1 MAVDDPRAVF
11 ALLDD
16 CNSTAA
22 RRSSRLFTGFRHERV
37 CSDGT
42 QLDAVCEAV
51 ADDARRG
58 LHAVVLADYEFG
70 RNLALAKTTR
80 RAQSASAAAATAPT
94 LRFLLFE
101 QCVKLSRDEV
111 DAWLVQRDS
120 GAVEPSV
127 AGIGGVRASV
137 DFPEFERA
145 IGAIHDALRAG
156 DSYQVNYTYRLA
168 FDVFGPPAALSRRL
182 RARQTVQYGA
192 LIALPHG
199 RWVLSCSPELFI
211 EKKSGALRARP
222 MKGTAPRSRD
232 PDTDRAAADFL
243 AHDLKNRA
251 ENVMIVDLLR
261 NDLSR
266 VAETGSVKVPVL
278 FSVEPYE
285 SVWQMTS
292 TVTALLR
299 PRTSFAD
306 ILRALFPCGSITG
319 APKHRTM
326 QLIDVL
332 ESTPRGLYT
341 GAIGWLDAPAQ
352 PMAPGT
358 QRCGDFCLSV
368 AIRTLTLDPNPVA
381 PFALSADTSSPGAST
396 TDISAPNA
404 ATPNASAIN
413 APARNAPTP
422 NASALNVPTSNAS
435 TSDAS
440 APNAATSNASA
451 PNASAPNASTPDTSA
466 SNALAPRAP
475 ALTAAPPNPPPP
487 RSDPRSNAPVL
498 TETHRG
504 TLGIGAG
511 IVLDSVA
518 ADEYA
523 ECQLKARFLTEA
535 DPGFQLFE
543 TMYATREA
551 SVRHIDRH
559 LARLAASAGWL
570 GFRFDDVD
578 IRARLASQCAALQ
591 AGQPHRM
598 RLVLDKTGATE
609 LTMAPLVPLADESV
623 GVLLGPDHDFAS
635 VQSHDPL
642 LHHKTTRRAEYD
654 RGWREAEARDAFDT
668 LFFNERGELTEGGRT
683 NVFVKL
689 DGQWWTPPLACG
701 VLPGVMRA
709 VLLEDA
715 DMAAAERVLTRD
727 DVLNADALL
736 ICNALR
742 GAVPAHIIG

>member
-1 MAVDDPRAVF
+1 MAVDDPHAVF

-16 CNSTAA
+16 CNSTAV
-22 RRSSRLFTGFRHERV
+22 RRSSRLYTGFRHERV
-37 CSDGT
+37 CTGSA
-42 QLDAVCEAV
+42 QLDAVCEAA

-58 LHAVVLADYEFG
+58 LHAVVIADYEFG
-70 RNLALAKTTR
+70 RNLVLTKTTQ
-80 RAQSASAAAATAPT
+80 RAGVHAGVNSETPGA
-94 LRFLLFE
+94 LRFLLFD

-127 AGIGGVRASV
+127 AGTGGVRASV
-137 DFPEFERA
+137 GYPEFERA

-168 FDVFGPPAALSRRL
+168 FDVFGPPAALFRRL

-192 LIALPHG
+192 LVALPNG

-232 PDTDRAAADFL
+232 AEADRAAADFL
-243 AHDLKNRA
+243 AHDPKNRA

-266 VAETGSVKVPVL
+266 VAETGSVKVPAL

-285 SVWQMTS
+285 SVLQMTS

-319 APKHRTM
+319 APKHQTM

-352 PMAPGT
+352 PMAPAT

-368 AIRTLTLDPNPVA
+368 AIRTLTLDP
-381 PFALSADTSSPGAST
+381 
-396 TDISAPNA
+396 
-404 ATPNASAIN
+404 
-413 APARNAPTP
+413 
-422 NASALNVPTSNAS
+422 
-435 TSDAS
+435 
-440 APNAATSNASA
+440 
-451 PNASAPNASTPDTSA
+451 
-466 SNALAPRAP
+466 APR
-475 ALTAAPPNPPPP
+475 
-487 RSDPRSNAPVL
+487 RSS
-498 TETHRG
+498 TYRG

-551 SVRHIDRH
+551 GVRHVDRH
-559 LARLAASAGWL
+559 LARIGASAAWL
-570 GFRFDDVD
+570 GFRFDEGTV
-578 IRARLASQCAALQ
+578 RARLAAHCDALQ

-598 RLVLDKTGATE
+598 RLVIDKAGAVE
-609 LTMAPLVPLADESV
+609 LTVAPLMPLADESV
-623 GVLLGPDHDFAS
+623 GVLLGPAHGFANVLS
-635 VQSHDPL
+635 DDPL

-654 RGWREAEARDAFDT
+654 RGWREAEAMDAFDT
-668 LFFNERGELTEGGRT
+668 LFFNERGELTEGGRS
-683 NVFVKL
+683 NVFVRLEGK
-689 DGQWWTPPLACG
+689 WWTPPLACG

-709 VLLEDA
+709 VLLDDA
-715 DMAAAERVLTRD
+715 EMAAGERVLTRD
-727 DVLNADALL
+727 DVIKADALL

-742 GAVPAHIIG
+742 GALPARIVGVVGIVG